1 MRTEH
6 FYVLNLPL
14 SKEIA
19 IVLQTFGG
27 WEIPEKLRGD
37 HR

>member
-6 FYVLNLPL
+6 FYVRNLPL
-14 SKEIA
+14 SKEMA

-27 WEIPEKLRGD
+27 YGNSRKITR
-37 HR
+37 